1 MWCGFCVNLAKENTL
16 LGKPVRMLYGTDIC
30 LNYWICDINRV

>member
-30 LNYWICDINRV
+30 DINRV